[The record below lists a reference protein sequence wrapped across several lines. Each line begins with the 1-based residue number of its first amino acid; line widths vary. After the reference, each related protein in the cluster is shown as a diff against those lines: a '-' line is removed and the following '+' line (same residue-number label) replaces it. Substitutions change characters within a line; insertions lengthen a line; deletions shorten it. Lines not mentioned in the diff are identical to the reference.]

1 MVSFD
6 FGTDSKLV
14 LKAIGRAFA
23 LIEFSP
29 DGKVITAN
37 ENFCKI
43 LGYELAEIK
52 GRPHSM
58 FVEASYAAKPE
69 YREFWSRLG
78 RGEFNA
84 GEFKRIG
91 KGAKEIWIQ
100 GSYNPVLNGSGKV
113 LKVVKVAMDVTAS
126 KMQALQDKGK
136 IDAIS
141 RAQAMIEFSPDGTVL
156 TANDNFLAVV
166 GYRLDEIQGRRHM
179 MFVDPAYAQSEAYR
193 EFWSKLN
200 RGEYVAEEFKRIGK
214 GGREVWIQ
222 ASYNPIFDTERRVI
236 RVVKFATDVTA
247 RVESLAKI
255 GAGLARLSDG
265 DLQQRFSTPFF
276 DALEPFRADFNAAL
290 GALDQSMLAVDA
302 NTHAIQGGAREIS
315 SAAED
320 LSQRTQ
326 QQASS
331 LEETAAALTEI
342 TTTVRNTAESAVHA
356 RDVVGEAKEDAE
368 KTGAV
373 VREAVEAMGA
383 IDNSSK
389 QISQIIGVIDE
400 IAFQTNLL
408 ALNAGVEAAR
418 AGDAGRGFAVV
429 ASEVRALAQRS
440 AEAAKEIKALIRTS
454 EERVGQG
461 AALVARTGEALQR
474 IVSRVLEIAQI
485 VGGISAGVQE
495 QSTALEEVNKAIG
508 EMDGVTQA
516 NAGMV
521 EETTAAVHN
530 LSQQAEELAGLVG
543 KYKITGGAEVGLR
556 QELKR
561 VAPHAFREAP
571 KAIGREAPKAIGKAS
586 KPRAKVAA
594 VANETWQEF

>member
-6 FGTDSKLV
+6 FGTDSKRV

-100 GSYNPVLNGSGKV
+100 ASYNPVLNGSGKV

-156 TANDNFLAVV
+156 TANDNFLAVL